1 MKLRNL
7 LVVVFLFSFVLGASF
22 TVNAQEEP
30 WKLYTGEEQYLKEK
44 GDYNTQITN
53 LQSDIDKLNNDIT
66 ALNADL
72 KDRDAKVKKAED
84 ELKSFGDES
93 AFVKDLEKLEKIAN
107 DKDKSGVKVEDAEK
121 MLADLKTKKFKC
133 KYQTRLDKIAAEIEK
148 WKNPVKPP
156 SNDYTV
162 VKGDCLWKISKAK
175 YNEPKAWFAI
185 WEKNKE
191 GVKSAPP
198 KVAKTIKNPNL
209 IYPGQV
215 LVIPTLNDADKKAA
229 IEKTKKYNNKWR
241 KKSRVKKENVKKEDN
256 TDVKKDEKKDVKKD
270 TKKDVKKEE
279 PKKDVKKEEPKK
291 K

>member
-7 LVVVFLFSFVLGASF
+7 LVVVFLFSFVFGASL
-22 TVNAQEEP
+22 TLTAQDDP
-30 WKLYTGEEQYLKEK
+30 WKNYTEEQYLKEK

-84 ELKSFGDES
+84 ELKSFGDEP

-133 KYQTRLDKIAAEIEK
+133 KYQARIDKIEKEIAA
-148 WKNPVKPP
+148 WKNPPVKPT
-156 SNDYTV
+156 SDYTV

-185 WEKNKE
+185 WEKNRD

-198 KVAKTIKNPNL
+198 RVPKTIKNPNL

-215 LVIPTLNDADKKAA
+215 LVIPPLNDAEKKAA
-229 IEKTKKYNNKWR
+229 IDKTNKYHNKWH
-241 KKSRVKKENVKKEDN
+241 KKIRVKK
-256 TDVKKDEKKDVKKD
+256 TDVKKEEVKKD
-270 TKKDVKKEE
+270 PKDVKKDVKKEE
-279 PKKDVKKEEPKK
+279 PKKDVKKDVKKEEPKK
-291 K
+291 ETPKK